1 MLSDRT
7 PVAIVDFFSTGF
19 RDIWTSLPL
28 SHPIIFGPWSLTSL
42 DVVILSTFRT
52 LVQTSY
58 RALRVLPQCLKLPG
72 TPGVPQYLKLS
83 GIPGAPQPLLGH
95 PGFYEKNK
103 AGGKTRGARRHAAIR
118 VSYRALQFA
127 LVTGQT
133 SFRAL
138 RVLPQYLKLPGT
150 PGAPQPLLGHPGF

>member
-19 RDIWTSLPL
+19 RGIWTSLPL

-72 TPGVPQYLKLS
+72 TPGAPQYLKLP
-83 GIPGAPQPLLGH
+83 GIPSAPQPLLGH

-118 VSYRALQFA
+118 VGGL
-127 LVTGQT
+127 T
-133 SFRAL
+133 SCDEPQ
-138 RVLPQYLKLPGT
+138 LPLI
-150 PGAPQPLLGHPGF
+150 QPDSPIRLCIFSKDSMVRLSI